1 MIEKTFN
8 FEYHRQNESIRAVV
22 EHLVE
27 YFESSTYEELP
38 NQAEVLRKF
47 RDAGVSEKIRIGEYC
62 NHAIDGIVEDVG
74 FCFYFGHSQGAFQ
87 KMLAFQSLY
96 EDGIIKECYY
106 ITQTTKS
113 SQLRHQIVNPKAR
126 PNSNGNR
133 ITFDNIVSGMGYYFR
148 FITVPMTVIGIDFK
162 SVNQTTL
169 W

>member
-1 MIEKTFN
+1 MEVKQFN
-8 FEYHRQNESIRAVV
+8 FEYLNQNDVIKSIVDKLVNQFEIESYDELPKQNE
-22 EHLVE
+22 
-27 YFESSTYEELP
+27 
-38 NQAEVLRKF
+38 VLTKF
-47 RDAGVSEKIRIGEYC
+47 RNSGISEKVRVGEYC

-113 SQLRHQIVNPKAR
+113 SQLRHRIVNPKAR

-148 FITVPMTVIGIDFK
+148 FITVPMTIIGIDFK